1 MMKKNLIFLA
11 VFLLP
16 IISAADT
23 TSVFLLSDFYKQ
35 ILLYHPVAR
44 QAELLSEEAQ
54 QEIRLSRGNFDP
66 KLISKF
72 YEKEFK
78 GSHYFT
84 TWDNALK
91 IPTWFGI
98 DIKAGFEKNTGE
110 YVNRESVT
118 PGNGLSY
125 IGVSIPIGQG
135 LIIDQRR
142 ATLQQAKL
150 LARMAEAS
158 KVSMINKLLLE
169 ASKDYWDWAFYFQQW
184 QLYNYGYDLAI
195 LRFNGV
201 KERAEQGDL
210 PAIDTIEAKIQ
221 MQTRAVMLK
230 QAKLEYQNASLIL
243 SNHLW
248 TTSDTPVEITD
259 DVIPPDDIS
268 AEMNLPQD
276 SIDHLM
282 DMAKKN
288 HPDLIKIAVKQEQL
302 DIERRYLA
310 DKFKPK
316 LNLEYNLLQQG
327 FPVDEVAFDGAYYTN
342 NYKFGFSFEY
352 PIFLRQER
360 GKFQL
365 NKLKR
370 ISTDFDQQ
378 QQGREIINEI
388 QSHYNTM
395 LFLQEQIELQEEM
408 LVNAI
413 ALRNGEQSLFENG
426 ESSLFL
432 INSREMNLI
441 SSQIKL
447 FELKTKYAK
456 AKANLAWAAGISNL
470 F

>member
-1 MMKKNLIFLA
+1 MKKYLIFLTGL
-11 VFLLP
+11 LLP
-16 IISAADT
+16 LISVADT
-23 TSVFLLSDFYKQ
+23 TRVFLLSDFYKQ

-44 QAELLSEEAQ
+44 QAELLSERAQ
-54 QEIRLSRGNFDP
+54 QEIRLSRGSFDP

-78 GSHYFT
+78 GSRYFT

-98 DIKAGFEKNTGE
+98 DVKAGFEKNTGDF
-110 YVNRESVT
+110 VNRERVT

-125 IGVSIPIGQG
+125 IGVSVPIGQG
-135 LIIDQRR
+135 LLIDERR

-150 LARMAEAS
+150 LERMAEAS
-158 KVSMINKLLLE
+158 KVSIINKLLLE

-184 QLYNYGYDLAI
+184 QLYNYGYELAI
-195 LRFNGV
+195 IRFNGV

-210 PAIDTIEAKIQ
+210 PAIDTVEAKIQ

-230 QAKLEYQNASLIL
+230 QAKLEYQNATLIL

-248 TTSDTPVEITD
+248 TVSDTPVEITD
-259 DVIPPDDIS
+259 EVIPPDEIS
-268 AEMNLPQD
+268 AEVSLPQD
-276 SIDHLM
+276 SLHHLM
-282 DMAKKN
+282 ELAKRN
-288 HPDLIKIAVKQEQL
+288 HPELIKINVKQEQL
-302 DIERRYLA
+302 DIERRFLA

-316 LNLEYNLLQQG
+316 LRLEYNLLQEG
-327 FPVDEVAFDGAYYTN
+327 FPVDEAAFDGEYFTN
-342 NYKFGFSFEY
+342 NYKIGFSFEY

-365 NKLKR
+365 NKLKQ

-378 QQGREIINEI
+378 QQGREIINEM
-388 QSHYNTM
+388 QTHYNTM
-395 LFLQEQIELQEEM
+395 LVLQDQIELQEEM
-408 LVNAI
+408 LENATT
-413 ALRNGEQSLFENG
+413 LRNGEQRLFENG

-447 FELKTKYAK
+447 FELKTKYSK
-456 AKANLAWAAGISNL
+456 AKAMLAWAAGFSYAWL
-470 F
+470 

>member
-1 MMKKNLIFLA
+1 MKKYLIILA

-16 IISAADT
+16 IISVADT
-23 TSVFLLSDFYKQ
+23 TNVFLLSDFYKQ

-44 QAELLSEEAQ
+44 QAGLLSEQAQ

-66 KLISKF
+66 KLVSKF

-110 YVNRESVT
+110 YVSRESVT
-118 PGNGLSY
+118 PDNGLSY
-125 IGVSIPIGQG
+125 IGVSVPIGQG
-135 LIIDQRR
+135 LLIDQRR

-150 LARMAEAS
+150 LERMAEAS

-230 QAKLEYQNASLIL
+230 QAQLEYQNASLIL
-243 SNHLW
+243 SNYLW
-248 TTSDTPVEITD
+248 TVSDTPVEITD
-259 DVIPPDDIS
+259 EVIPPDDIS
-268 AEMNLPQD
+268 AEINLAHD

-282 DMAKKN
+282 DLAKRN
-288 HPDLIKIAVKQEQL
+288 HPELIKIDVKQEQL
-302 DIERRYLA
+302 EIERRYLA

-327 FPVDEVAFDGAYYTN
+327 FPVDEAAFDGAYFSN

-360 GKFQL
+360 GKFQI
-365 NKLKR
+365 NKLKQ
-370 ISTDFDQQ
+370 ISTDFEQQ
-378 QQGREIINEI
+378 QQGREIVNEI
-388 QSHYNTM
+388 QTHYNTM
-395 LFLQEQIELQEEM
+395 LLLKDQIELQEEM

-456 AKANLAWAAGISNL
+456 AKAYLAWAAGISNL

>member
-1 MMKKNLIFLA
+1 MKKYLIILA

-16 IISAADT
+16 IISVADT
-23 TSVFLLSDFYKQ
+23 TNVFLLSDFYKQ
-35 ILLYHPVAR
+35 ILLYHPVVR
-44 QAELLSEEAQ
+44 QAGLLSEQAQ

-66 KLISKF
+66 KLVSKF

-110 YVNRESVT
+110 YVSRESVT
-118 PGNGLSY
+118 PDNGLSY
-125 IGVSIPIGQG
+125 IGVSVPIGQG
-135 LIIDQRR
+135 LLIDQRR

-150 LARMAEAS
+150 LERMAEAS

-230 QAKLEYQNASLIL
+230 QAQLEYQNASLIL
-243 SNHLW
+243 SNYLW
-248 TTSDTPVEITD
+248 TVSDTPVEITD
-259 DVIPPDDIS
+259 EVIPPDDIS
-268 AEMNLPQD
+268 AEINLAHD

-282 DMAKKN
+282 DLAKRN
-288 HPDLIKIAVKQEQL
+288 HPELIKIDVKQEQL
-302 DIERRYLA
+302 EIERRYLA

-327 FPVDEVAFDGAYYTN
+327 FPVDEAAFDGAYFSN

-360 GKFQL
+360 GKFQI
-365 NKLKR
+365 NKLKQ
-370 ISTDFDQQ
+370 ISTDFEQQ
-378 QQGREIINEI
+378 QQGREIVNEI
-388 QSHYNTM
+388 QTHYNTM
-395 LFLQEQIELQEEM
+395 LLLKDQIELQEEM

-456 AKANLAWAAGISNL
+456 AKAYLAWAAGISNL